1 MTCNSFTINVISI
14 TASVPTF
21 EGLFR
26 KYNHSSNS
34 SISVDGSSPPTEMVS
49 VNIPAGAF
57 RTVAALSNRSSIH
70 LSIVRIET
78 SVRFLYPDEF
88 TTNFDTSVILSVSF
102 EGVALQSFSTSDEVL
117 ITFEKAEVCCIC
129 IRVTCCLK
137 CIKCAVLCCVKL

>member
-49 VNIPAGAF
+49 VNIPAGVF
-57 RTVAALSNRSSIH
+57 RTVAALSNSSSIR
-70 LSIVRIET
+70 LSIVRIEA
-78 SVRFLYPDEF
+78 SARFLYPDEV
-88 TTNFDTSVILSVSF
+88 TRNFDTSVILSVSF
-102 EGVALQSFSTSDEVL
+102 EGVTLQNLSTSDEIL
-117 ITFEKAEVCCIC
+117 ITFEKAEVCCMC

-137 CIKCAVLCCVKL
+137 CI